1 MNEKKKGGVEAVAE
15 MLAVMDPEGRAKLLA
30 NLAARDPE
38 LVEELN
44 KRMFTFEDL
53 AAIGPLHL
61 QVVLRGIPTDLLAL
75 AIKTA
80 TDEQKRAFYG
90 ALSARG
96 GELLRLEVEALGQR
110 RLSEVR
116 AAQDK
121 VLASA
126 RELEAAGTIR
136 LVRLDQEVE

>member
-1 MNEKKKGGVEAVAE
+1 MSERKKGVEAVAE
-15 MLAVMDPEGRAKLLA
+15 MLAVMDAEGRAKLLA
-30 NLAARDPE
+30 NLAARDPG
-38 LVEELN
+38 LVQELN

-53 AAIGPLHL
+53 TEIEPLDL
-61 QVVLRGIPTDLLAL
+61 QLLLRGVANDLLAL
-75 AIKTA
+75 AIKTC
-80 TDEQKRAFYG
+80 TDDQKRAFYG
-90 ALSARG
+90 AISARG

-121 VLASA
+121 ILLAA

-136 LVRLDQEVE
+136 LVRRREAP